1 MDKKQKIIDILYS
14 KLIPCYGGLEH
25 DRPDIEG
32 HDAAAEEI
40 VKLFALHGVVSSKTI
55 HSKLAN
61 KHETLKGELNTITNI
76 INGNKGMSSDYIL
89 DKTRNIPFL
98 RCKLNL
104 IEEMLGN

>member
-1 MDKKQKIIDILYS
+1 MTKLEILNKHIYFSKDGVIDRTDALQAMQEYADQQ
-14 KLIPCYGGLEH
+14 LI
-25 DRPDIEG
+25 
-32 HDAAAEEI
+32 
-40 VKLFALHGVVSSKTI
+40 LHGVVSSKTI

-61 KHETLKGELNTITNI
+61 KHESLKGELNTITNI
-76 INGNKGMSSDYIL
+76 INGNKGMSNDYIL